1 MKMWAA
7 ADPMQAKRY
16 TAVHVAGILG
26 IGAVTVT
33 LSLLQGILY
42 IWLGM
47 TEMMSLFFCL
57 LTVALVLWLALL
69 VRRYSRRNSLFFCLD
84 EQDRLFAVDVLQMMR
99 PRKGLVGYGEMALE
113 VQRGIELLRE
123 QVLVQKTVPARAELI
138 LSVERLKEKEKDCV
152 LVCRV
157 QNVDG
162 REYRRRWMIVRGYE
176 EEEIL
181 LWQLRRRMRPEAAGL
196 WKY

>member
-33 LSLLQGILY
+33 LSVLQGILY
-42 IWLGM
+42 IWLEM

-123 QVLVQKTVPARAELI
+123 QVLVQKTAPARAELI

-162 REYRRRWMIVRGYE
+162 REYRRRWMSGRGYE

-181 LWQLRRRMRPEAAGL
+181 LWLLRRRMRPEAAGL